1 MDPIIQQIA
10 EKYATDNRVSF
21 EEAMRLVQAFLREQQ
36 EELQR
41 YWEKWK

>member
-10 EKYATDNRVSF
+10 EKYATDNCVSF
-21 EEAMRLVQAFLREQQ
+21 EEAMRLVQTFLRERQ
-36 EELQR
+36 EDLKR